1 MIGWACSGSPSTR
14 APVPQGGGK
23 ARATRLA
30 LPWAMMFNAFGV
42 CKASGSAGS
51 HTWHIDG
58 RFAPNYSTDFGAN
71 PTLQNQASDRSGF
84 IFGAATLTLLER
96 AAMTQAG
103 S

>member
-1 MIGWACSGSPSTR
+1 
-14 APVPQGGGK
+14 
-23 ARATRLA
+23 
-30 LPWAMMFNAFGV
+30 MFNAFGV

-58 RFAPNYSTDFGAN
+58 RFAPDSSTFFGAN
-71 PTLQNQASDRSGF
+71 PTPQNQALDRSGF

-96 AAMTQAG
+96 VAMIQAG